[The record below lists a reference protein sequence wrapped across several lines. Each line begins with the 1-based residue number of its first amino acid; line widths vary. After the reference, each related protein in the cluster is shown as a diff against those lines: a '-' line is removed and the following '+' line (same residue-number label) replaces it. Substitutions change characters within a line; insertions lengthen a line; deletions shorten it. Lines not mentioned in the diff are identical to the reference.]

1 MATSQMATNE
11 RTNPVVKATTTE
23 GDNHV
28 NTNAQTAVIQE
39 SKMQITG
46 SKLIRWAAIPAMLAG
61 IYYAAIQPIHPT
73 DALSSV
79 NTTAWAIIT
88 PLKVVMCLFFMLG
101 LTGLYARQVNKVG
114 WLGLAGYLLFSL
126 SWAINLVYIF
136 AEAFIL
142 PPLSHVAPKFVQ
154 DMLFGVITG
163 GTVDTNLGFLPTI
176 FMLNALFYLLGGLL
190 FGIATFRA
198 GILSRI
204 PAVLLA
210 VTALLTPLAALVPH
224 ETQRLAA
231 IPLGIAV
238 AWLGYSLL
246 TERRRQVSVEQ
257 ASEPVTG
264 KTSPQL
270 SQTAAQ

>member
-101 LTGLYARQVNKVG
+101 RTGLYARQVNKVG
-114 WLGLAGYLLFSL
+114 WLGLAGYLVSSH
-126 SWAINLVYIF
+126 SWAVNLV
-136 AEAFIL
+136 
-142 PPLSHVAPKFVQ
+142 
-154 DMLFGVITG
+154 
-163 GTVDTNLGFLPTI
+163 
-176 FMLNALFYLLGGLL
+176 
-190 FGIATFRA
+190 
-198 GILSRI
+198 
-204 PAVLLA
+204 
-210 VTALLTPLAALVPH
+210 
-224 ETQRLAA
+224 
-231 IPLGIAV
+231 
-238 AWLGYSLL
+238 
-246 TERRRQVSVEQ
+246 
-257 ASEPVTG
+257 
-264 KTSPQL
+264 
-270 SQTAAQ
+270 